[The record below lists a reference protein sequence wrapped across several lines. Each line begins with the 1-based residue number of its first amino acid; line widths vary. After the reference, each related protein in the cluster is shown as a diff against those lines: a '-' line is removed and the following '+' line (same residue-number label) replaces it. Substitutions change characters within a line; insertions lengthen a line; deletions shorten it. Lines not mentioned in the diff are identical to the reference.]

1 MAKAKSV
8 SLNDPQIWSNVGEPT
23 AMVVYKEGVFYADTV
38 DPAKHAE
45 IVKQIAEGADP
56 APLLGKKCQKA
67 ALADIRRVV
76 ADSAS
81 KFVIETDDPKPP
93 VKIGMAKEGIKIL
106 EAIQDELGSKWVST
120 VGRRVQIGAS
130 LIALVVGALIGGGLV
145 WAYFGVVSGEV
156 RRIHWLA
163 ALLINTFGPSS
174 LLVLAA
180 IFFLGGIIVFGVL
193 LASPAEVW
201 TLEED

>member
-1 MAKAKSV
+1 MAKAKS
-8 SLNDPQIWSNVGEPT
+8 SLNDLEIWSNIGEPT

-45 IVKQIAEGADP
+45 IVKKITEGEDP

-67 ALADIRRVV
+67 ALEDIRRVT
-76 ADSAS
+76 ADSVS
-81 KFVIETDDPKPP
+81 NFVIETDEPKPAI
-93 VKIGMAKEGIKIL
+93 KIGMAKEGIKIL
-106 EAIQDELGSKWVST
+106 EAIQDELGDKWAST
-120 VGRRVQIGAS
+120 VSRRVQVGAS
-130 LIALVVGALIGGGLV
+130 LIALIVGALIGGGLV

-163 ALLINTFGPSS
+163 ALLINNFGPGS